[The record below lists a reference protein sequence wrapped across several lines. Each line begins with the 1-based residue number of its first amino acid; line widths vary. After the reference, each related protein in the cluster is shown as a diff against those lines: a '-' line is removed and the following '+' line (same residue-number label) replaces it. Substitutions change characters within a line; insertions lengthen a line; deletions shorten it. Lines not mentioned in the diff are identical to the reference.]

1 MSPTAGD
8 PARGPEVQAMFD
20 RIAPTYD
27 LANRVLSMGIDTIW
41 RRKALAAIAPVA
53 EGPALDL
60 CAGTLDLTLELLEHG
75 APSVDALDFSAEM
88 LAHGRPRLPEGAPV
102 RTLQGD
108 AQDLELPDNTYATG
122 LCGFGLRNVPD
133 NRKALSEVF
142 RVLRPGGR
150 FAVLEFFRPVRSDAK
165 AFHAVFNN
173 VVLPTVGG
181 LISGDRAAYSY
192 LADSMVTYLTRA
204 DFEATALDVGFELVS
219 GAELLPPVASLVVLK
234 KPVEATS

>member
-1 MSPTAGD
+1 
-8 PARGPEVQAMFD
+8 MFD

-27 LANRVLSMGIDTIW
+27 LANRVLSMGIDTLW
-41 RRKALAAIAPVA
+41 RKKALAALAPVA

-88 LAHGRPRLPEGAPV
+88 LAHGRPRLPQGAPV
-102 RTLQGD
+102 RTIQGD
-108 AQDLELPDNTYATG
+108 AQDLDLPADHYANAI
-122 LCGFGLRNVPD
+122 CGFGLRNVPD
-133 NRKALSEVF
+133 NRLALQQVF

-150 FAVLEFFRPVRSDAK
+150 FAVLEFFRPVRGDAK

-181 LISGDRAAYSY
+181 LISGDRAAYAY
-192 LADSMVTYLTRA
+192 LADSMVTYLTRQ
-204 DFEATALDVGFELVS
+204 DFENTALDVGFEVVS
-219 GAELLPPVASLVVLK
+219 SGELFPPVASLVVLR
-234 KPVEATS
+234 KPAVS